1 MPLSFPG
8 TSRFPGTRSPS
19 QLRSSA
25 RSPRSA
31 VPEPRGT
38 TARDSQGVP
47 AKMPKWS
54 KMSFKD
60 GKKGVMSSPYSQI
73 FNCSASLG
81 GYHLVISNL
90 PLFINFQGLR
100 NRALGPRN
108 PVKFI
113 EKQQVTCWNSLGL
126 GLVGCPRYL
135 KVAVAWM
142 FTAPGPLCT
151 ASSAAGPRVLLHHK
165 NCVWAGFFPKIHMN
179 SDDIIYIYIYIYMIY
194 MIYIYIYDIYI
205 YIYDIYDISDIKNI
219 SGWFGKCFLHNMP
232 HVLPFVMAKCPGF
245 SHLFE
250 D

>member
-1 MPLSFPG
+1 MGICIQKNNRGWDQKKPKSFQHYGSFKFISTLQHFNQSFGSGKKGFQLPLLSPKISPWNLPILSFCWASSRAIKIHNCIGNFFLLYFLLNLYHVFHWYPHVFLVKWSIHPSILICDNFRKSLSHASLKSMPLSFPG

-73 FNCSASLG
+73 FNCSASFLG
-81 GYHLVISNL
+81 GCYHLVISNL
-90 PLFINFQGLR
+90 PLFINFRGLR

-108 PVKFI
+108 PVKF
-113 EKQQVTCWNSLGL
+113 KG
-126 GLVGCPRYL
+126 
-135 KVAVAWM
+135 
-142 FTAPGPLCT
+142 
-151 ASSAAGPRVLLHHK
+151 
-165 NCVWAGFFPKIHMN
+165 
-179 SDDIIYIYIYIYMIY
+179 
-194 MIYIYIYDIYI
+194 
-205 YIYDIYDISDIKNI
+205 
-219 SGWFGKCFLHNMP
+219 
-232 HVLPFVMAKCPGF
+232 
-245 SHLFE
+245 
-250 D
+250 